1 MSEVERHVSLILDNT
16 GDFVVPVCRV
26 PLWFHGESY
35 MKGLRDA
42 KASMPDGWPG
52 KNARYLEGPFFLWIM
67 RFVFGLILI
76 YFGYMTFA
84 ELQLLFQ

>member
-1 MSEVERHVSLILDNT
+1 MTLLFLFVEYR
-16 GDFVVPVCRV
+16 
-26 PLWFHGESY
+26 LWFHGESY
-35 MKGLRDA
+35 MQGLRDA

-84 ELQLLFQ
+84 ELRLLFQ